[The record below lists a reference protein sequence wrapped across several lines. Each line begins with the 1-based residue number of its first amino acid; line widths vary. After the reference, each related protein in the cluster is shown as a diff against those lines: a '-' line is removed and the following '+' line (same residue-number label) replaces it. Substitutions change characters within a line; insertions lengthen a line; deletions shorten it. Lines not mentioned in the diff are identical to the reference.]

1 MAFEFEALVGHLYIV
16 NGRAI
21 NMMPPG
27 ALVEVAP
34 KKAARGREMDTFFT
48 LVLPSGESTGPSSF
62 YEQMAKL
69 AAEQYFSSSG
79 SVTSGV
85 RTLFSTL
92 NQNLFEHNTS
102 HQRRYEASMICAV
115 LHGDDLFI
123 ARVGS
128 GVAMLHHAD
137 DVQHFPTTFESV
149 EKLAGP
155 PLGFQPVPDIKMTR
169 YRVLSDTRMILAD
182 TGLAEIEAA
191 ALLEAL
197 QRPDISEVL
206 AQLKQL
212 NARQITAQIAEFVP
226 PEEAA
231 TLPVLEVYSTS
242 AESTVPA
249 PTSESPL
256 TAAATLSSQAEGEL
270 VISRATEIRS
280 RTQKSAGTAA
290 VKVAGGLDGV
300 NKIITRISEEPEE
313 GGRRRWF
320 TSSLTN
326 GLVVFIPVVIVLLVV
341 AMWLGGT
348 GQSEFELCVN
358 EATQAASV
366 ARQVPAND
374 RSGILAAWS
383 GALVIIERC
392 NEIRAGD
399 VQLAAVVR
407 EGQTV
412 IDQLNL
418 ITRRDTITIA
428 SFPNADLTK
437 VTLRGDDIYVLDDR
451 NDLVYR
457 VTLSGDGRSMV
468 AQQQVPR
475 MRRGAA
481 AGQYTVGDI
490 FDITWAEDGSGLS
503 QGNVLISIDR
513 SGLIVEYSP
522 TFLSQGVQSLL
533 GTETWVN
540 PVRVLVWQG
549 RLYILDPGA
558 SQIWRYDPSG
568 ESFPNAPREYFTGA
582 NRYDLTGAVD
592 FGIDDNGRVY
602 ILFADGSFQVFR
614 SSEPVS
620 FGFAGFPSDIPPSSA
635 TAMYLNTN
643 PVAPGIYLI
652 DRTTRTVYETSL
664 AGTFG
669 SSYRNFNE
677 DLFAGLSDVVADE
690 TKRIIYVLSGNSILA
705 LPK

>member
-48 LVLPSGESTGPSSF
+48 LVLPSGETTAPSSF

-69 AAEQYFSSSG
+69 AAERYFSSTG

-85 RTLFSTL
+85 RTLFNTL
-92 NQNLFEHNTS
+92 NSNLFEHNTQ
-102 HQRRYEASMICAV
+102 HTRRYEANMVCSV

-128 GVAMLHHAD
+128 GVALLHHAEEL
-137 DVQHFPTTFESV
+137 QYFPATFESL
-149 EKLAGP
+149 EKLVGT
-155 PLGFQPVPDIKMTR
+155 PLGIQPVPEIKMTR
-169 YRVLSDTRMILAD
+169 YRVITGARMILAD
-182 TGLAEIEAA
+182 MGLAELSESQILQ
-191 ALLEAL
+191 ALK
-197 QRPDISEVL
+197 RPDISEVL
-206 AQLKQL
+206 AEMKQL
-212 NARQITAQIAEFVP
+212 NARQITAQMVEFVP
-226 PEEAA
+226 PEMAA
-231 TLPVLEVYSTS
+231 AVPVLEVYSTS
-242 AESTVPA
+242 ADSTVTVPVND
-249 PTSESPL
+249 TPL
-256 TAAATLSSQAEGEL
+256 TTPSTFSTNAEGEL
-270 VISRATEIRS
+270 VVSRTTEVRSRA
-280 RTQKSAGTAA
+280 QKTASTAA
-290 VKVAGGLDGV
+290 VKVADGLDGV
-300 NKIITRISEEPEE
+300 NKIVTRISEEPDA

-326 GLVVFIPVVIVLLVV
+326 GMVVFIPVVIVLLVV
-341 AMWLGGT
+341 VLWLGGT
-348 GQSEFELCVN
+348 GQSEFELCVD
-358 EATQAASV
+358 EATQAANL
-366 ARQVPAND
+366 ARQVPPND
-374 RSGILAAWS
+374 RNGTLAAWN
-383 GALVIIERC
+383 GAIVVINRC

-399 VQLAAVVR
+399 AQLDGFVR
-407 EGQTV
+407 EGQTI

-428 SFPNADLTK
+428 SFPNADLSK

-451 NDLVYR
+451 NDVVYR
-457 VTLSGDGRSMV
+457 ATLSADGRSIV

-503 QGNVLISIDR
+503 QGNVLISVDR
-513 SGLIVEYSP
+513 SGLVVEYSP

-533 GTETWVN
+533 GTETWVTPN
-540 PVRVLVWQG
+540 TVVVWQG

-558 SQIWRYDPSG
+558 NQIWRYDPSG

-582 NRYDLTGAVD
+582 NRYDLAGAID

-602 ILFADGSFQVFR
+602 ILFADGSLQVFR
-614 SSEPVS
+614 TSEAVS
-620 FGFAGFPSDIPPSSA
+620 FGFAGFPSDEPPSSA

-643 PVAPGIYLI
+643 PVSPGIYLI
-652 DRTTRTVYETSL
+652 DRTTRTVFETSL

-669 SSYRNFNE
+669 ASYRNFDE
-677 DLFAGLSDVVADE
+677 DMFAGLSDVVADE